1 MPAICSRQRG
11 VCLCCALT
19 AGCLQLALVQPKRR
33 LQART
38 FRIQPE
44 FSIMVGGSARV
55 DVLTSPS
62 RTLYLTVYASMS
74 VPCYMARTSKL
85 ESK

>member
-1 MPAICSRQRG
+1 MP
-11 VCLCCALT
+11 
-19 AGCLQLALVQPKRR
+19 LQLALVQPKRK
-33 LQART
+33 LLART
-38 FRIQPE
+38 FRIAAD

-55 DVLTSPS
+55 DVLESPS
-62 RTLYLTVYASMS
+62 ATLYLTVYASMS